1 MAHKLVRA
9 DSDLELVVSWLADKN
24 SPHTRQL
31 YATTIRQFLSFTSLP
46 LEQVRV
52 EDLQQWGR
60 SLELRGCR
68 AHTIRVKLLC
78 LKSLFSYA
86 CAVGYLDLNV
96 AARLKPPQPKDTLS
110 QKILSPQEIEALVR
124 ATTNERDRLLLALAY
139 ACGLR
144 ASELCGLTWKDLQ
157 PREGGG
163 QALIYGKGSKS
174 RVVLI
179 PPGLWDQLLGLE
191 RSGRTEAVFYSYRHK
206 PLERTRV
213 HQIVKEAAER
223 AGLNPEASCHWLRHA
238 HATHSLAAGCDL
250 SLLQQS
256 LGHSSIN
263 TTQRYLSARP
273 GQGSSQFLETELW

>member
-1 MAHKLVRA
+1 MALKTTRA
-9 DSDLELVVSWLADKN
+9 TRDGEIVFSWLDHKN
-24 SPHTRQL
+24 SPHTRKL
-31 YATTIRQFLSFTSLP
+31 YATAVRQFREFSSLE

-52 EDLQQWGR
+52 EDILSWVR
-60 SLELRGCR
+60 SLELRGCS
-68 AHTIRVKLLC
+68 AHTIRVKVLC
-78 LKSLFSYA
+78 LKSLFSFCYD
-86 CAVGYLDLNV
+86 VGYLSLNV
-96 AARLKPPQPKDTLS
+96 AARVKPPQPKDTLS
-110 QKILSPQEIEALVR
+110 QKILSPSEIEQLIG
-124 ATTNERDRLLLALAY
+124 ATTKVRDRLLLTLAY

-144 ASELCGLTWKDLQ
+144 VSELCGLTWKDLQ
-157 PREGGG
+157 PREEGG

-174 RVVLI
+174 RVVLV
-179 PPGLWDQLLGLE
+179 PAGLWAQLLALP
-191 RSGRTEAVFYSYRHK
+191 RSDQTEAVFYSYRHK

-213 HQIVKEAAER
+213 HQIVKAAAKA